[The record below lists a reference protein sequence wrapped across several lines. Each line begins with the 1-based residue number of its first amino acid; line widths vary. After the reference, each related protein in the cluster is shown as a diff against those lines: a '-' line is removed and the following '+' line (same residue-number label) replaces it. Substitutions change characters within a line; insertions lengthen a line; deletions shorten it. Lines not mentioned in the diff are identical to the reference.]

1 MSRAALSTGIFG
13 MLAACALLIATGCD
27 GKPEVSAKPQAAQK
41 PAVVVSQV
49 RTDRIAIDPAKGETV
64 SIRFN
69 LSEKADVALSIFDG
83 RDHLVYRHEE
93 VALVAGDHAIAWNA
107 HDRAGATVPAEAYTY
122 TLTASNARGRSVHDL
137 TDLTGGQ
144 RIEVK
149 DVQWDADAG
158 AVRYY
163 LDKSARVN
171 LRLGLDSGPYL
182 RTVVDWVPRQT
193 GAHAETW
200 DGMDASG
207 VMDLAKNPALKP
219 AVTAYSLPDNT
230 IFVGAAPDR
239 IQFVAERAKPLLRER
254 TTALPAKQIAN
265 SAQQPLETRGDVEA
279 FLTLVGDFK
288 RDADGRWRVRGRVPF
303 RADVAKA
310 DRQRVIQRRFEA
322 AFYVDGIFTYENELG
337 YLPMTWNWDAS
348 ALNPGEHF
356 VTLNIRGYEGNFG
369 TATVKVLVEPASS
382 DTTSQAT
389 DPAEGK

>member
-1 MSRAALSTGIFG
+1 MSRAARSTTRFG
-13 MLAACALLIATGCD
+13 MLAVCALLVATGCD
-27 GKPEVSAKPQAAQK
+27 GKPEVASKPQAEQN

-49 RTDRIAIDPAKGETV
+49 RTDRIAIDPMKGETV
-64 SIRFN
+64 SVRFN
-69 LSEKADVALSIFDG
+69 LSEQADVVLSIFDG
-83 RDHLVYRHEE
+83 RDHLIYQHEDPSL
-93 VALVAGDHAIAWNA
+93 AAGDHAIAWSG

-122 TLTASNARGRSVHDL
+122 ALTANNAKGRSIHDL

-149 DVQWDADAG
+149 DVHWDAEAG

-163 LDKSARVN
+163 LDKPARVN

-182 RTVVDWVPRQT
+182 RTVVDWVPRQA

-219 AVTAYSLPDNT
+219 VVAAYTLPDNT

-239 IQFVAERAKPLLRER
+239 IHFVAETAKPSLRER
-254 TTALPAKQIAN
+254 TIAPPVRQIAN
-265 SAQQPLETRGDVEA
+265 SAQQPLETRGDVDA
-279 FLTLVGDFK
+279 FLTLVGNFK
-288 RDADGRWRVRGRVPF
+288 QDADGRWRVSGRVPF

-337 YLPMTWNWDAS
+337 YLPLTWHWDAS

-369 TATVKVLVEPASS
+369 TATVKVLVEPAPSV
-382 DTTSQAT
+382 TPLHAT